1 MPIYQVVVLAI
12 IQGFT
17 EFLPI
22 SSTAHLALAHW
33 LFGWDFHA
41 ATKEIAQ
48 QYDFSFDVALHAGTL
63 LAVILYFFRDW
74 LQIIA
79 QAFGIGFG
87 HDRQLA
93 HNRGMLWLLIAGTI
107 PVGLAGLLF
116 GKHAEGDWR
125 NPWVIAST
133 LIVVGV
139 LMWIADGVG
148 ARNKDLASMGPGD
161 AGMIGLAQ
169 AFAIVPG
176 VSRSGIT
183 ITAGLFRN
191 MDREAAARFSFLLS
205 TPAIGAA
212 AAKAYWDLHKHYGG
226 IPLDMRVPCI
236 VGALV
241 SAIVGMFVIAFL
253 LEYLRHHS
261 LRVFAW
267 YRIVL
272 GVLVIALTLAGVSKG

>member
-1 MPIYQVVVLAI
+1 MPIYQVVILAI
-12 IQGFT
+12 IQGLT
-17 EFLPI
+17 EFLPV

-33 LFGWDFHA
+33 LFGWGF
-41 ATKEIAQ
+41 KEGTSL
-48 QYDFSFDVALHAGTL
+48 DFSFDVALHVGTL
-63 LAVILYFFRDW
+63 LAVILYFLRDW

-79 QAFGIGFG
+79 QAFGIGWG
-87 HDRQLA
+87 HDRQLS

-116 GKHAEGDWR
+116 GRHAEGDWR
-125 NPWVIAST
+125 SPWVIATT

-139 LMWIADGVG
+139 LMWIADGSG
-148 ARNKDLASMGPGD
+148 ARNKDLSSLGPGD
-161 AGMIGLAQ
+161 AGMIGVAQ

-191 MDREAAARFSFLLS
+191 LDREAAARFSFLLS

-212 AAKAYWDLHKHYGG
+212 AAKAYWDLYKHHGG

-241 SAIVGMFVIAFL
+241 SAIVGMIVIAFL
-253 LEYLRHHS
+253 LDYLRHHS

-267 YRIVL
+267 YRIAL
-272 GVLVIALTLAGVSKG
+272 GVLVIALTLAGVSQG

>member
-1 MPIYQVVVLAI
+1 MPIYQVVILAI
-12 IQGFT
+12 IQGLT
-17 EFLPI
+17 EFLPV
-22 SSTAHLALAHW
+22 SSTAHLALTHW
-33 LFGWDFHA
+33 LFGWGF
-41 ATKEIAQ
+41 KEGTNL
-48 QYDFSFDVALHAGTL
+48 DFSFDVALHAGTL

-79 QAFGIGFG
+79 QAFGIGVG
-87 HDRQLA
+87 RDRQLA
-93 HNRGMLWLLIAGTI
+93 HNRGMLWLLLAGTI
-107 PVGLAGLLF
+107 PVGLAGLAF

-125 NPWVIAST
+125 SPWVIAST

-139 LMWIADGVG
+139 LMWIADNVG
-148 ARNKDLASMGPGD
+148 ARNKDMASMGPAD

-191 MDREAAARFSFLLS
+191 LDREAAARFSFLLS
-205 TPAIGAA
+205 TPAIAA
-212 AAKAYWDLHKHYGG
+212 AAGKAYWDLHKHYGG
-226 IPLDMRVPCI
+226 IPHEMQMPCI

-253 LEYLRHHS
+253 LDYLRHHS

-267 YRIVL
+267 YRIAL
-272 GVLVIALTLAGVSKG
+272 GLVVIALTVAGVSKG

>member
-1 MPIYQVVVLAI
+1 MPIYQVVILAI
-12 IQGFT
+12 IQGLT
-17 EFLPI
+17 EFLPV

-41 ATKEIAQ
+41 ATAEIAK

-87 HDRQLA
+87 RDRQLA
-93 HNRGMLWLLIAGTI
+93 QNRGLLWLLLAGTI
-107 PVGLAGLLF
+107 PVGLAGLAF

-125 NPWVIAST
+125 SPWVIAAT

-139 LMWIADGVG
+139 LMWIGDGIG
-148 ARNKDLASMGPGD
+148 ARNKDLASVGVGD
-161 AGMIGLAQ
+161 AGAIGVAQ

-191 MDREAAARFSFLLS
+191 LDREAAARFSFLLS

-212 AAKAYWDLHKHYGG
+212 AAKAYWDLHKHGG
-226 IPLDMRVPCI
+226 IPHDMRIPVV
-236 VGALV
+236 VGAIV
-241 SAIVGMFVIAFL
+241 SAVVGMFVIAFL
-253 LEYLRHHS
+253 LDYLRHHS

-267 YRIVL
+267 YRIAL
-272 GVLVIALTLAGVSKG
+272 GALVIALTLAGVSHGG

>member
-1 MPIYQVVVLAI
+1 MPIYQVIVLAI
-12 IQGFT
+12 IQGLT
-17 EFLPI
+17 EFLPV

-33 LFGWDFHA
+33 LFGWGFQ
-41 ATKEIAQ
+41 EGSNL
-48 QYDFSFDVALHAGTL
+48 DFSFDVALHAGTL
-63 LAVILYFFRDW
+63 LAVIVYFFRDW

-87 HDRQLA
+87 RDRQLA
-93 HNRGMLWLLIAGTI
+93 HNRGMLWLLIGGTI
-107 PVGLAGLLF
+107 PVGIAGFVL

-125 NPWVIAST
+125 SPWVIAST

-148 ARNKDLASMGPGD
+148 ARNKDLASIGPGD
-161 AGMIGLAQ
+161 AGAIGLAQ

-191 MDREAAARFSFLLS
+191 LDREAAARFSFLLS

-212 AAKAYWDLHKHYGG
+212 ALKAYWDLHKHYGG
-226 IPLDMRVPCI
+226 IPHEMRTPCI

-241 SAIVGMFVIAFL
+241 SAIVGIIVIAFL
-253 LEYLRHHS
+253 LDYLRNHS

-267 YRIVL
+267 YRIAL
-272 GVLVIALTLAGVSKG
+272 GLVVIALTIAGVSKG

>member
-12 IQGFT
+12 IQGLT
-17 EFLPI
+17 EFLPV

-33 LFGWDFHA
+33 LFGWGFQEG
-41 ATKEIAQ
+41 TNL
-48 QYDFSFDVALHAGTL
+48 DFSIDVALHTGTL
-63 LAVILYFFRDW
+63 LAVILYFLRDW
-74 LQIIA
+74 LQILA

-87 HDRQLA
+87 RDRQLA
-93 HNRGMLWLLIAGTI
+93 HNRGLLWLLIAGTI

-125 NPWVIAST
+125 SPWVIASM

-148 ARNKDLASMGPGD
+148 ARNKDLSSIGPGD
-161 AGMIGLAQ
+161 AGAIGLAQ

-191 MDREAAARFSFLLS
+191 LDREAAARFSFLLS

-212 AAKAYWDLHKHYGG
+212 AVKAFWDLHKHYGG

-241 SAIVGMFVIAFL
+241 SAIVGMIVIAFL

-267 YRIVL
+267 YRIGL
-272 GVLVIALTLAGVSKG
+272 GVLVIALTLAGVSQG

>member
-1 MPIYQVVVLAI
+1 MPIYQVVILAI
-12 IQGFT
+12 IQGLT
-17 EFLPI
+17 EFLPV

-41 ATKEIAQ
+41 ATAEIAK

-87 HDRQLA
+87 RDRQLA
-93 HNRGMLWLLIAGTI
+93 QNRGLLWLLLAGTI
-107 PVGLAGLLF
+107 PVGLAGLAF

-125 NPWVIAST
+125 SPWVIAAT

-139 LMWIADGVG
+139 LMWIGDGIG
-148 ARNKDLASMGPGD
+148 ARNKDLASVGVGD
-161 AGMIGLAQ
+161 AGAIGVAQ

-191 MDREAAARFSFLLS
+191 LDREAAARFSFLLS

-212 AAKAYWDLHKHYGG
+212 AAKAAYDLHKLHEKLPPMETAVG
-226 IPLDMRVPCI
+226 I
-236 VGALV
+236 AV
-241 SAIVGMFVIAFL
+241 SAVTGVIVIAWFL
-253 LEYLRHHS
+253 RFLRHRS
-261 LRVFAW
+261 LWFFVY
-267 YRIVL
+267 YRIIFGIMVL
-272 GVLVIALTLAGVSKG
+272 ALAFIRAGQR